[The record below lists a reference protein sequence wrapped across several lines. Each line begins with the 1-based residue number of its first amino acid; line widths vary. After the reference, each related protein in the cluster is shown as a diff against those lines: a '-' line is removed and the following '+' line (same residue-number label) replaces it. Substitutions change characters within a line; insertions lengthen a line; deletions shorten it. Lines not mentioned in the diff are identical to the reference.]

1 MVFEGCDREYAEQVT
16 AEHKVNVKSGNRTV
30 QRWVPKRSHIDNHY
44 LDAEVYALAAADIS
58 GVRTLHLQDEAE
70 AKAKAER
77 PEEHTL
83 QRKHGSSK
91 TRTGYRRNDMSEES
105 KELDGNVSTAELLGE
120 VKTAIRK
127 ILIGGQSY
135 QIGSRKLTRADL
147 YQLRKLKEELEAEI
161 AAEGD
166 TSLLDNTYVAFFDGR

>member
-1 MVFEGCDREYAEQVT
+1 
-16 AEHKVNVKSGNRTV
+16 
-30 QRWVPKRSHIDNHY
+30 
-44 LDAEVYALAAADIS
+44 
-58 GVRTLHLQDEAE
+58 
-70 AKAKAER
+70 
-77 PEEHTL
+77 
-83 QRKHGSSK
+83 
-91 TRTGYRRNDMSEES
+91 MSEES
-105 KELDGNVSTAELLGE
+105 KELDGNVSTVELLGE

-166 TSLLDNTYVAFFDGR
+166 TNLLDNTYVAFFDGR

>member
-1 MVFEGCDREYAEQVT
+1 MCDE
-16 AEHKVNVKSGNRTV
+16 KNG
-30 QRWVPKRSHIDNHY
+30 
-44 LDAEVYALAAADIS
+44 LDENIS
-58 GVRTLHLQDEAE
+58 A
-70 AKAKAER
+70 
-77 PEEHTL
+77 
-83 QRKHGSSK
+83 
-91 TRTGYRRNDMSEES
+91 
-105 KELDGNVSTAELLGE
+105 AELLGE

-161 AAEGD
+161 ASEGD

>member
-1 MVFEGCDREYAEQVT
+1 MHR
-16 AEHKVNVKSGNRTV
+16 
-30 QRWVPKRSHIDNHY
+30 
-44 LDAEVYALAAADIS
+44 
-58 GVRTLHLQDEAE
+58 
-70 AKAKAER
+70 
-77 PEEHTL
+77 
-83 QRKHGSSK
+83 RKHGSSK
-91 TRTGYRRNDMSEES
+91 TRTGYRRNDRSEES

>member
-1 MVFEGCDREYAEQVT
+1 MCDE
-16 AEHKVNVKSGNRTV
+16 KNG
-30 QRWVPKRSHIDNHY
+30 
-44 LDAEVYALAAADIS
+44 LDENI
-58 GVRTLHLQDEAE
+58 
-70 AKAKAER
+70 
-77 PEEHTL
+77 
-83 QRKHGSSK
+83 
-91 TRTGYRRNDMSEES
+91 
-105 KELDGNVSTAELLGE
+105 STAELLGE

-166 TSLLDNTYVAFFDGR
+166 SSLLDNTYVAFFDGR